1 MADENKLYGQK
12 EVAAFVATVNGNG
25 STWYVSAMKRAGCP
39 FEFGYVITESAC
51 RRWLYENPNFNAK
64 KMFRPSSA
72 KVGQGRPS
80 SAKV

>member
-1 MADENKLYGQK
+1 MAADKKLYGQK

-39 FEFGYVITESAC
+39 FEFGYVIAESDC
-51 RRWLYENPNFNAK
+51 RRWLYENPNFTAK
-64 KMFRPSSA
+64 KMFSPSSA
-72 KVGQGRPS
+72 KVRQAPPK